1 MKHNL
6 LSVSQMCD
14 QGHKVTFDSQKCEIR
29 KEGSGKLVA
38 TAARTS
44 SNIYVLS
51 EIGNEKCCLGKEDES
66 WLWHRRMGH
75 IHFDNLVKVSKR
87 EAVRE
92 MPQITKPTNT
102 LCKHCQQGK
111 KTKTRFKSKEYSTTR
126 PLEIVHTD
134 LVGPTKTKG
143 LKGEKYFMLLVDD
156 YTRMTAVFF
165 LKNKS
170 EAFENFKIYKEM
182 VENEMDSKI
191 KCLRYDNGGE
201 FTSKEF
207 MDYCNNHGIKRQ
219 FFIARTPQQ
228 NGVVE
233 RKNRTVQEMAQTMLM
248 DSKLTDI
255 FWTQAV
261 HTTVHIQNRVMLRN
275 NTDKTPYELWKG
287 RPTNVKHFRVFGS
300 KCYIKREDGGMGK
313 FDSRVDKGVLVGYSS
328 TRKSYKC
335 YNLRLNK
342 VVESINVT
350 IDETGRP
357 ESKEENESMKQPLE
371 EEAEDEKEVEEEDE
385 ENLTEAEEQ
394 VQQVSPKTPSK
405 RVQKN
410 HPSDQ
415 IIRNKDAGVETRRR
429 IHSPEQTH
437 LALLSTIEP
446 NCFEEASKD
455 ESWNKAMDEE
465 LDQIEKNDT
474 WELVPRPKNKNVIG
488 TKWVFRNKLN
498 EDGQVTRNK
507 ARLVCKGYAQVEG
520 IDFEETFSPVARME
534 AICFLLAYACSKNIK
549 MYQMDVKSSF
559 LNGELEEE
567 VYIEQPEGFQLS
579 ENADYVCKLKKAL
592 YGLKQA
598 PRAWYSRLDKY
609 LQQAGF
615 RKGSADNNLYI
626 KVSQGNILLIEV
638 YVDDIIFGS
647 DDDRLSQK
655 FAKDM
660 QNEFEMSLLGELSFF
675 LGLQIRQSNQG
686 IFISQTKY
694 IREMLKRFGM
704 EDCKPVITPMQ
715 TSCKLRKDDDS
726 KSTDQRQYRS
736 MIGSLLYVTTSRPD
750 VMQAV
755 GQVA

>member
-1 MKHNL
+1 
-6 LSVSQMCD
+6 MCD
-14 QGHKVTFDSQKCEIR
+14 QGHKLTFDSEKCEIR
-29 KEGSGKLVA
+29 KEGSGKLVG

-44 SNIYVLS
+44 NNIYVLS

-66 WLWHRRMGH
+66 WLWNRRMGH
-75 IHFDNLVKVSKR
+75 MHFDNLVKVNKR
-87 EAVRE
+87 ESVRE
-92 MPQITKPTNT
+92 MPQIMKPTNT

-111 KTKTRFKSKEYSTTR
+111 QTKTRFKSKEYSTTR

-134 LVGPTKTKG
+134 LVGPTTTKG

-182 VENEMDSKI
+182 VENEMDSRI
-191 KCLRYDNGGE
+191 KCLRSDNGGE

-207 MDYCNNHGIKRQ
+207 MDYCSSHGIKRQ
-219 FFIARTPQQ
+219 FFVARTPQQ

-233 RKNRTVQEMAQTMLM
+233 RKNMTVQEMARTMLM

-300 KCYIKREDGGMGK
+300 KCYIKREDGRMGK
-313 FDSRVDKGVLVGYSS
+313 FDSRVDKGILVGYSS
-328 TRKSYKC
+328 TRKAYKC
-335 YNLRLNK
+335 YNLILNK

-357 ESKEENESMKQPLE
+357 ESKEEENKSMEQLLE
-371 EEAEDEKEVEEEDE
+371 EEDEKEVEEEDE
-385 ENLTEAEEQ
+385 DEENPTEAEEQ

-415 IIRNKDAGVETRRR
+415 IIGNKDAGVETRRK
-429 IHSPEQTH
+429 ICSPEQTH

-446 NCFEEASKD
+446 NCFEEANKD
-455 ESWNKAMDEE
+455 EFWNKAMDEE

-474 WELVPRPKNKNVIG
+474 WELVPRPKNKNVIN

-507 ARLVCKGYAQVEG
+507 SRLVCKGYAQIEG

-534 AICFLLAYACSKNIK
+534 AICLLLAYACSKNVK
-549 MYQMDVKSSF
+549 VYQMDVKSSF

-579 ENADYVCKLKKAL
+579 ENTDYVCKLKKAL

-715 TSCKLRKDDDS
+715 TSCKLSKDDDS

-755 GQVA
+755 G